1 MIYNVWGTGS
11 LTCLP
16 VPHIT
21 LIGLIYRYERR
32 RLCLCLYILLICQD
46 SLAGPLSAHDAAR
59 LSEAQLSSHKP

>member
-1 MIYNVWGTGS
+1 MIYNVWGTGRHV
-11 LTCLP
+11 TLP

-21 LIGLIYRYERR
+21 LIGLIYRYDNRR
-32 RLCLCLYILLICQD
+32 FCLCLYILLTCPD